1 MFKIK
6 DNPSKKTDGKRS
18 ITINSVSIE
27 DGILVDENGSIA
39 DGIAENL
46 PDGVEEFTI
55 KIQVL
60 LPEEE

>member
-1 MFKIK
+1 MFKVK

-18 ITINSVSIE
+18 ITVEAVSIE
-27 DGILVDENGSIA
+27 DGQLVDENGPIA
-39 DGIAENL
+39 EGILENL
-46 PDGVEEFTI
+46 PEGVEEFTI